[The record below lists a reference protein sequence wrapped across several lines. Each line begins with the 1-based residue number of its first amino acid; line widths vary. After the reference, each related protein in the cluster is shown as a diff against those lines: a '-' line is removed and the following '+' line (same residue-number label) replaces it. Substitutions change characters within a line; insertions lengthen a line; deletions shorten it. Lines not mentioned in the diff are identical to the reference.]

1 MICEAFRKKIP
12 ALQSKPG
19 RMHPHSTD
27 GEGAQ
32 VALLQSPIL
41 PAVLTPYTKRK
52 IYRPPLTN
60 HIPENSCDSCHAVWP
75 SSVSLFAHVQKSQS
89 CVLPSLKLLFHSLR
103 PSNRKSKIAGVAHHL
118 LQRLV

>member
-1 MICEAFRKKIP
+1 
-12 ALQSKPG
+12 
-19 RMHPHSTD
+19 MHPHSTD

-60 HIPENSCDSCHAVWP
+60 HIPEI
-75 SSVSLFAHVQKSQS
+75 SVMQSLFPLARPV
-89 CVLPSLKLLFHSLR
+89 PS
-103 PSNRKSKIAGVAHHL
+103 IAGTNTAETPIGCLWRALRNHAIYEI
-118 LQRLV
+118 